1 MSKSKS
7 ARGVASAPRTFVK
20 SATTQSAVARVQSAV
35 ARQNGGGVPK
45 DSYVGRMQQT
55 VAKAP
60 K

>member
-1 MSKSKS
+1 MSKS
-7 ARGVASAPRTFVK
+7 ARGVAFAPHTSVK
-20 SATTQSAVARVQSAV
+20 STTTQTAVARVQSAV

-45 DSYVGRMQQT
+45 GSHVGRMQKT

>member
-1 MSKSKS
+1 MSKS
-7 ARGVASAPRTFVK
+7 ARSVTSSPRAFVK
-20 SATTQSAVARVQSAV
+20 SATTRSAVARVQGAV

-45 DSYVGRMQQT
+45 ASYVGRMQQT